1 MSGDYSRFTFDETER
16 FSEVLHQQGRVRLD
30 SDLNEQSAILTRR
43 DRTAARDVM
52 SDLAVPRATTPNA
65 FRITAAGAAD
75 LAIGAGRMYV
85 DGVLAEAF
93 ASDPLTYATQPF
105 YPNPPALGSFPAG
118 RALAYLDVWEREITA
133 VQDPDLLEPALRGID
148 TTTRGKTIWQVKI
161 LQRGGLN
168 CGIDLNKIFP
178 PSPARLTVS
187 VDPPG
192 QEPDPCVLPEA
203 GGFRDVENHHYRVEV
218 HGSFSP
224 PKFKFSRDP
233 IQGRIEEIK
242 PGVAATESILKVE
255 RTGRDSQFRFSPGD
269 RIEVLSERL
278 ALREEPGTMAVILKV
293 DETLREITIDRAV
306 APAGPSPDPH
316 AWITKWDQEN
326 LLDPDHLLVASGG
339 PIALESGI
347 SVEITGAA
355 RHGEFW
361 MFAAREATH
370 SAGPLVNARS
380 RGVIHHYAPLALI
393 DNLGTKAAVSVAS
406 DCRTLWPPDCD
417 CECASCVNPE
427 DHRSGKWTIQMA
439 IDKVTAEKGGKVC
452 LKPGTYT
459 FEVALHIT
467 GATSL
472 WLNGHGECQLLYTGG
487 GPAALLI
494 DGSNDIVVDNLSL
507 TRSGGLQSEATVI
520 AIRNTFYGVVVRHC
534 TLKTS
539 QKVAAAQVQVKG
551 IGIGL
556 DRAVRDT
563 KVLDCEITAP
573 VGIGPI
579 TDPQKQVPGLLVA
592 LGIEIRGNTID
603 CTDGGI
609 LLVGRA
615 VAAVIRENTITAV
628 TSGIRMEGT
637 TRSGFSNIVD
647 GNQVTTARA
656 GIGTSADRTTI
667 ANNVIL
673 GRFVFDDGKNE
684 LVQVDQTYSSIALYT
699 NPPSG
704 VLSDC
709 LVSGNHCSN
718 TRGHGVLVADPVEG
732 LIVTHNFI
740 RQAAGAGVFLLDRAR
755 RSNLKI
761 EGNEIRDVAL
771 GHDDSDHCF
780 GIRLAAMCEAEVAAN
795 VIERVG
801 LPMRAERLH
810 FPANGIR
817 VDSPIR
823 VRIHENRIRDVA
835 ATPEFSVEG
844 RFNLFSSAAIYVTPP
859 LGVVEITNNIIHTR
873 GKAVEGQGQSPVGI
887 RLTNGHVYAIRV
899 QAPPARNFPVFTLP
913 GVATQA
919 ITDAVNRVT
928 ATGNANFTRVAIL
941 DGFAVVF
948 PGFWWVS
955 VGPATSLVLIRANTV
970 ECEGDVAVL
979 GMVRVVGETIRCTF
993 GGNIC
998 AQRFEERQILDVGV
1012 FLGTETVVADSNQIF
1027 GRFEGD
1033 TALGIR
1039 TSGNLWTVLGNIV
1052 QTTDLQRGIFVNGV
1066 PLSGNWRE
1074 LNRFTF

>member
-1 MSGDYSRFTFDETER
+1 
-16 FSEVLHQQGRVRLD
+16 
-30 SDLNEQSAILTRR
+30 
-43 DRTAARDVM
+43 
-52 SDLAVPRATTPNA
+52 
-65 FRITAAGAAD
+65 
-75 LAIGAGRMYV
+75 
-85 DGVLAEAF
+85 
-93 ASDPLTYATQPF
+93 
-105 YPNPPALGSFPAG
+105 
-118 RALAYLDVWEREITA
+118 
-133 VQDPDLLEPALRGID
+133 LRGID
-148 TTTRGKTIWQVKI
+148 TTTRKKTIWQVKI

-192 QEPDPCVLPEA
+192 QEPDPCVLPQA

-224 PKFKFSRDP
+224 PKFKFFRDP
-233 IQGRIEEIK
+233 IQGRIEEIRQ
-242 PGVAATESILKVE
+242 GVSATESILKVE
-255 RTGRDSQFRFSPGD
+255 RTGRDSVFRFSPGD

-278 ALREEPGTMAVILKV
+278 ALREEPGTMAVVLKV
-293 DETLREITIDRAV
+293 DEALREITIDRAV
-306 APAGPSPDPH
+306 TPVGPSPDPR

-326 LLDPDHLLVASGG
+326 LLDADHLLVASGG

-355 RHGEFW
+355 RHGDFW
-361 MFAAREATH
+361 TFAAREATRQ
-370 SAGPLVNARS
+370 AGPLVKAPPI
-380 RGVIHHYAPLALI
+380 GMIHHYAPLALI
-393 DNLGTKAAVSVAS
+393 DNLGTKAAVNVAS

-439 IDKVTAEKGGKVC
+439 IDKVTAAKGGKVC
-452 LKPGTYT
+452 LKPGDYT
-459 FEVALHIT
+459 FETALHIT
-467 GATSL
+467 AATSL
-472 WLNGHGECQLLYTGG
+472 WLNGHGECQLIYTGG

-507 TRSGGLQSEATVI
+507 TRSGGLQTEVAVI

-534 TLKTS
+534 TLKTT
-539 QKVAAAQVQVKG
+539 QKFAGAAQVQAKG

-556 DRAVRDT
+556 DRVVRDT
-563 KVLDCEITAP
+563 KVLDCDITAP
-573 VGIGPI
+573 VGIGPL
-579 TDPQKQVPGLLVA
+579 TDPQTQQPGLLA
-592 LGIEIRGNTID
+592 AIGIEIRGNTID

-609 LLVGRA
+609 RLVGRS
-615 VAAVIRENTITAV
+615 VAAVIRENAITAV

-637 TRSGFSNIVD
+637 TRSGFSNIID
-647 GNQVTTARA
+647 GNQITTARG

-667 ANNVIL
+667 ANNVVR
-673 GRFVFDDGKNE
+673 GRFVFDDGANE
-684 LVQVDQTYSSIALYT
+684 LVHADQTYSSIALYT

-704 VLSDC
+704 VLRDC
-709 LVSGNHCSN
+709 LVEGNHCMN
-718 TRGHGVLVADPVEG
+718 TRGHGVLAADPVEG
-732 LIVTHNFI
+732 LIVAHNFI
-740 RQAAGAGVFLLDRAR
+740 REAAGAGVFLLDRAR
-755 RSNLKI
+755 GSKLKI

-771 GHDDSDHCF
+771 GHDDSDRCL
-780 GIRLAAMCEAEVAAN
+780 GISLAAMCDAEIAAN

-823 VRIHENRIRDVA
+823 VSIHENRVRDVA

-859 LGVVEITNNIIHTR
+859 FGVVEITNNIIHTE
-873 GKAVEGQGQSPVGI
+873 GKAVEGQGQAAAGI
-887 RLTNGHVYAIRV
+887 QLTNGHVYAIRV
-899 QAPPARNFPVFTLP
+899 QAPPVRTFTVFTLP
-913 GVATQA
+913 GVAIQA
-919 ITDAVNRVT
+919 VTDAVNRAV
-928 ATGNANFTRVAIL
+928 ATGNASSARVSTFERFAAVFTAF
-941 DGFAVVF
+941 G
-948 PGFWWVS
+948 WVR

-979 GMVRVVGETIRCTF
+979 GMVRVVGDTIRCTF

-1012 FLGTETVVADSNQIF
+1012 FLGVETVVADSNQIF
-1027 GRFEGD
+1027 GRFES
-1033 TALGIR
+1033 AAIGIR
-1039 TSGNLWTVLGNIV
+1039 TLGDLWTVLGNIV
-1052 QTTDLQRGIFVNGV
+1052 QTTDLQRGIFVNNIAL
-1066 PLSGNWRE
+1066 PSPWRE